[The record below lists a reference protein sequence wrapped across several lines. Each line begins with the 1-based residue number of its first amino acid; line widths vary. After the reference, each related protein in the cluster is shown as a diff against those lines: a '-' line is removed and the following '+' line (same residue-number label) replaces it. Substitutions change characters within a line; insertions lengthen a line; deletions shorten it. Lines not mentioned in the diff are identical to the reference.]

1 MENIELALQPL
12 EIVAGYGS
20 CRKISVANNVQDICE
35 EIDRA
40 SLQEA
45 VAAVWLE
52 QEIAI
57 VRAGEELKA
66 ILEENIGLWL
76 EMRIFS
82 RQGELYL
89 CNQGDWAVGRLRVDG
104 TGEAEDMLPQEY
116 VDTVA
121 RFWGKC
127 EAAPMDGSLK
137 LQDKE
142 RKLSLSLPLAE
153 KTAKFYGLV
162 TRNYVGE
169 NSVTHQ
175 AGYVDY
181 RYMAI
186 CEADV

>member
-1 MENIELALQPL
+1 MKKIELALQPL

-45 VAAVWLE
+45 VAVVWLE
-52 QEIAI
+52 QEIAVI
-57 VRAGEELKA
+57 RAGEELKSL
-66 ILEENIGLWL
+66 LEKNIGLWL
-76 EMRIFS
+76 EMRIFNQQS
-82 RQGELYL
+82 ELYF
-89 CNQGDWAVGRLRVDG
+89 CNQGDLAIGRLRVDG
-104 TGEAEDMLPQEY
+104 AGGEEDMLPQEY
-116 VDTVA
+116 VDTMA

-127 EAAPMDGSLK
+127 EEAPVDGGLK

-181 RYMAI
+181 RYLAI